1 MQLAW
6 SCDNRRFLIVG
17 NGYNSSVVVY
27 DIVRT
32 GQDKSTPRLRE
43 AWRVTAGQPFDSPD
57 QHAGHHVSGVKD
69 KSCGGV
75 QNTQEASPSTTATT
89 GSKDSGLEYQY
100 GEAFYMA
107 EINPS
112 GNVFAV
118 EERPQRSTLT
128 RLYSPSGELIR
139 TGQLSVPNKD
149 LTATKSA
156 TSASGSQEEGGG
168 GGEGGESGQVAAVQT
183 LLISTYK
190 DGSYALVVQGG
201 YVLFV
206 DAEQLTITSSFK
218 AVGKH

>member
-6 SCDNRRFLIVG
+6 SHDNRRFLIVG

-27 DIVRT
+27 DIVCT
-32 GQDKSTPRLRE
+32 DQDKSTPRLRE

-128 RLYSPSGELIR
+128 CLYSPSGELIR

-156 TSASGSQEEGGG
+156 ASASGSQE
-168 GGEGGESGQVAAVQT
+168 EGGESGQVAAVQT

-218 AVGKH
+218 AVCKH